1 MIWQCQICLVGEDGQ
16 VAEDLDRTPNSREVA
31 LYLALGARLR
41 EITSVNENE
50 HNRELGLTPKAPVK
64 GYIGVKYYLDE
75 ALNDTGWYELL
86 EAY

>member
-31 LYLALGARLR
+31 LYLTLGAPLR
-41 EITSVNENE
+41 EITAANENE
-50 HNRELGLTPKAPVK
+50 HNRELGLTLKAPVK
-64 GYIGVKYYLDE
+64 GHTGVKYSLDK